1 MKKLTIKSLV
11 KEAKQF
17 CDLISG
23 VYKPELFG
31 VTDGKAIGTYIE
43 HLFRDFLSKSYDL
56 EKGNSAM
63 GLDLPSISTDI
74 KVTSIRQPQSSCP
87 FKSSSQK
94 IFGLGYNLI
103 LFVYKKEDDVE
114 TQMGK
119 LDIVSCKFIDASRTS
134 DYQTTTGLHNI
145 INNNGNQDDI
155 FAFLADHNIPADET
169 TLYNMAADIL
179 NNPPEIGYLT
189 ISNALQWRLQYGRVV
204 SLNDS
209 IKGIKTIR

>member
-1 MKKLTIKSLV
+1 MKKLTIASLV

-17 CDLISG
+17 CNQISG
-23 VYKPELFG
+23 VYNPELFG
-31 VTDGKAIGTYIE
+31 VTDGKAIGTYVE
-43 HLFRDFLSKSYDL
+43 HLFQDFLSQSYDL
-56 EKGNSAM
+56 KKGNSAM

-87 FKSSSQK
+87 FKSSKQK

-103 LFVYKKEDDVE
+103 LFVYNKEDDAE
-114 TQMGK
+114 AKMGK
-119 LDIVSCKFIDASRTS
+119 LDIVSCKFIDASRTA
-134 DYQTTTGLHNI
+134 DYQITTGLHNI
-145 INNNGNQDDI
+145 MNNNGNQDDI

-169 TLYNMAADIL
+169 TLYNLAGEIL

-204 SLNDS
+204 SLIDS
-209 IKGIKTIR
+209 IEGIKTIR